1 MWPRISTRR
10 WTTSRTTAAESMNLL
25 IDTHALIWFAEGD
38 GKLSA
43 TAQSALESSDN
54 SLWISAASI
63 WEMAIKI
70 SIGKLTVSGGLGGFR
85 KLAEEEGIQLLDI
98 TGIHAE
104 RVAELPF
111 HHRDPFDRLLV
122 AQAEME
128 QMSLVSQDETLDAY
142 GVSRIW

>member
-1 MWPRISTRR
+1 MR
-10 WTTSRTTAAESMNLL
+10 LL

-38 GKLSA
+38 EKLSA
-43 TAQSALESSDN
+43 TARCALESPDN
-54 SLWISAASI
+54 SLWISSASI

-70 SIGKLTVSGGLGGFR
+70 SIGKLVVPGGLSDFR
-85 KLAEEEGIQLLDI
+85 KRVEQGGVQLLDI
-98 TGIHAE
+98 TGAHAE

-122 AQAEME
+122 AQAELE

-142 GVSRIW
+142 GGVRVW